1 MFVAQAEHEQGQP
14 GGHADP
20 GGAGQRDL
28 EARPHSGAMVA
39 PPSMQ
44 LTVMTMLAMVNR
56 KDQRP

>member
-1 MFVAQAEHEQGQP
+1 
-14 GGHADP
+14 
-20 GGAGQRDL
+20 
-28 EARPHSGAMVA
+28 MVA